1 MKHLGVWAAGGLAAA
16 AALVAVAAPVSAAA
30 DEPLLP
36 HPGPDGLLWVPEG
49 TGDGGAVSGGLN
61 SRFPTVVTVACQGGG
76 DVVVTF
82 DVDAAPVSFPVSCP
96 VDEPGKGA
104 VTIEPGLSGSFS
116 VGVDAS
122 AGAVRWSLTVV
133 QPEG

>member
-1 MKHLGVWAAGGLAAA
+1 M
-16 AALVAVAAPVSAAA
+16 
-30 DEPLLP
+30 
-36 HPGPDGLLWVPEG
+36 LWVPEG

-82 DVDAAPVSFPVSCP
+82 DAGAEHVSFPVDCP
-96 VDEPGKGA
+96 VDEPGQGA
-104 VTIEPGLSGSFS
+104 VTIEPGLSGSFV

-122 AGAVRWSLTVV
+122 ADTIRWSLTVV